1 MVKLSGV
8 SNLILTSSAHL
19 IRLASGLLLIKLIA
33 VYLGPDGLGKLGQF
47 LSFATILT
55 LIAGGG
61 ITNGVIKYVAEYK
74 NETVKLVD
82 FLHAAISY
90 TIFCSLVVFVLCVV
104 FSETLSSFIFLT
116 PQYYWVFVII
126 GLAQIGYAFVNFTVG
141 VVCGLRQTR
150 NYAFVQVI
158 GGIIALPIVFLFVY
172 FGGLWGGALA
182 IISATFMNVI
192 PAFFIYRK
200 INIVTRL
207 KIHFGN
213 FSKFGGL
220 PKYSLMLICSAIA
233 FPVVEMIIR
242 QWLIEHSSFH
252 TAGVWQGASKLSAAY
267 LGFFS
272 VFLAYVFVP
281 QISEINSRNE
291 IFKKVVK
298 YLGVVAS
305 AFLIGATVLYWWRY
319 YFIGLFFSEEFS
331 ELGEFLI
338 YQLAGDFFKIC
349 SYVIGFVGVAKATT
363 KLYIAA
369 EFIQASLFVCF
380 VYFLNFSTS
389 ALGTVMQGYAITY
402 AVYFFVCCVSLY
414 FYVSSNEFLR
424 KLLG

>member
-1 MVKLSGV
+1 MSGV

-74 NETVKLVD
+74 NESEKLVG
-82 FLHAAISY
+82 FLQAAISY
-90 TIFCSLVVFVLCVV
+90 TIFCSIIVFALCVV
-104 FSETLSSFIFLT
+104 FSKALSSFIFLT

-141 VVCGLRQTR
+141 FVCGLRQTR

-158 GGIIALPIVFLFVY
+158 GGVISLPIIFLFVY
-172 FGGLWGGALA
+172 FGGVWGGALA

-200 INIVTRL
+200 TSTLTQL
-207 KIHFGN
+207 KVHIGD

-233 FPVVEMIIR
+233 FPIVEMIIR

-252 TAGVWQGASKLSAAY
+252 EAGVWQGASKLSAAY

-281 QISEINSRNE
+281 QISEINSRNQ
-291 IFKKVVK
+291 ISKTVLK
-298 YLGVVAS
+298 YMVAVAS
-305 AFLIGATVLYWWRY
+305 IFLIGAAVLYWWRY

-331 ELGEFLI
+331 ELGKFLI
-338 YQLAGDFFKIC
+338 YQLVGDFFKIC

-369 EFIQASLFVCF
+369 EFIQAILFICF
-380 VYFLNFSTS
+380 VYFSDSSTS
-389 ALGTVMQGYAITY
+389 ALGAVMQGYAIAY
-402 AVYFFVCCVSLY
+402 AIYFVICCVSLY
-414 FYVSSNEFLR
+414 VYVSSNECLR
-424 KLLG
+424 KALG